1 MNVIESRIV
10 GSRPSPAAT
19 QVRLSLGLPDSNTPG
34 YGLIRLGVCSKMSS
48 KLPNTPTEPKEHQED
63 DNGKDKS

>member
-1 MNVIESRIV
+1 MREFESNIV

-19 QVRLSLGLPDSNTPG
+19 QVRLILGLPDSNTPSCAK
-34 YGLIRLGVCSKMSS
+34 IRLGFCSRMSS

>member
-1 MNVIESRIV
+1 MKEFESRIV

-19 QVRLSLGLPDSNTPG
+19 QVHLTVGLPNSNTPG

-48 KLPNTPTEPKEHQED
+48 KLPDTPTEPKEHQED
-63 DNGKDKS
+63 DNGKGKS